1 MFLVTCFFVK
11 HWKVYHLFFFFLLP
25 ISGYDIPLN
34 PLHLIPFYAGARFH
48 DFHHMNF
55 VGNYASTFTWW
66 DKLLNT
72 DNQYNKYMQKKE
84 Q

>member
-1 MFLVTCFFVK
+1 MNSWQTLIP
-11 HWKVYHLFFFFLLP
+11 FFFSLP
-25 ISGYDIPLN
+25 LSGYDIPLN
-34 PLHLIPFYAGARFH
+34 PLHLIPFYAGTRFH

-66 DKLLNT
+66 DRLLKT
-72 DNQYNKYMQKKE
+72 DNQFSKYMQKQGEKKD

>member
-1 MFLVTCFFVK
+1 MKRFEILIP
-11 HWKVYHLFFFFLLP
+11 LFLLLLL
-25 ISGYDIPLN
+25 SGYDIPLN
-34 PLHLIPFYAGARFH
+34 PLHLIPCYAGARFH

-66 DKLLNT
+66 DKLLKT
-72 DNQYNKYMQKKE
+72 DNQYNKHMQKQGEKKD